1 MPLQPSTAT
10 SRDDAASLN
19 SASSSRKGI
28 ERERDISLNGSE
40 SSSTR
45 NRRPSSVFE
54 HVGGMWDRFGKRLQS
69 RGEPDRRR
77 LSSSMLGLNGSAVD
91 VVDSGSSVDDHVS
104 AALLLLSEDHGGGN
118 EKKRKDLGQTSL
130 GWFFSG
136 SKARAESSS
145 LPRQATH
152 RKLVVDR

>member
-104 AALLLLSEDHGGGN
+104 AALLLLIEDHGGGGG
-118 EKKRKDLGQTSL
+118 EG
-130 GWFFSG
+130 
-136 SKARAESSS
+136 
-145 LPRQATH
+145 
-152 RKLVVDR
+152 